1 MYWMISS
8 ILSGL
13 GTALITPFNAEGAVD
28 LSSIA
33 ALAERQVAGGV
44 DFLVPCGTTG
54 EAVTLSD
61 DEYRAVLE
69 TVVRTVSGRV
79 PVIAGA
85 GTNAT
90 DHTIRKVQV
99 AAECGVDAALIVAP
113 YYNKPSQEGYFRH
126 FEAVA
131 QASPLPVVIY
141 NVPGRTG
148 GNMTA
153 ATQLRIARLEKI
165 IATKEASGD
174 LSQIMHI
181 VAERPKGFMVFSG
194 DDNLAL
200 PHIAAGCDGLISV
213 VSNELPAETA
223 MMIHSA
229 LAGDFAE
236 ARTMHYRLLGLME
249 ANFIE
254 PNPGPVKCAMAFMGL
269 IEERYRLPLVP
280 LTEENRMFLRTKLKA
295 LGIV

>member
-1 MYWMISS
+1 MISS
-8 ILSGL
+8 TLRGL
-13 GTALITPFNAEGAVD
+13 GTALVTPFDLEGAVD
-28 LSSIA
+28 LSAVA
-33 ALAERQVAGGV
+33 ALVERQIAGGV

-54 EAVTLSD
+54 EAVTLAE
-61 DEYRAVLE
+61 DEYRSVLE
-69 TVVRTVSGRV
+69 QVVRTVSGRI

-90 DHTIRKVQV
+90 AQTVRKVQV
-99 AAECGVDAALIVAP
+99 AAECGVDAVLIVAP
-113 YYNKPSQEGYFRH
+113 YYNKTSQEGYFRH
-126 FEAVA
+126 FEAIA
-131 QASPLPVVIY
+131 QAAPLPMVIY

-153 ATQLRIARLEKI
+153 ATQLRIARLEKV

-174 LSQIMHI
+174 LSQMMHI
-181 VAERPKGFMVFSG
+181 IAERPEGFTVLSG

-200 PHIAAGCDGLISV
+200 PQIAVGCDGLISV

-223 MMIHSA
+223 MMIHA
-229 LAGDFAE
+229 ACAGDTVQ
-236 ARTMHYRLLGLME
+236 ARTLHYRLLELME

-254 PNPGPVKCAMAFMGL
+254 PNPGPVKCAMSLMGL

-280 LTEENRMFLRTKLKA
+280 LREENRKILRMKLES
-295 LGIV
+295 LGLV